1 MNGTDRVRIA
11 MQKKGRLS
19 ERSGELLK
27 KCGLDFDWRPDQ
39 LVCSSTSFPLDLML
53 IRDDDIP
60 HYVLDGICELGIVG
74 QNVLEEA
81 LEGKPD
87 GARGVT
93 VLEKL
98 GFGGC
103 RLSVAVPRGES
114 YEGPVSLE
122 GKTLATSYPNL
133 LRRFLANKNVKAEV
147 VEITGSV
154 EIAPALNIADAICD
168 LVSTGSTLM
177 ANGLR
182 EVERV
187 FESQAVLI
195 QTRRPLDDAK
205 LQLIRRIEQR
215 IQAVSRAVGIKY
227 VMMHAPRSAL
237 PLIKEVMPGME
248 SPTVIPIGT
257 DGEKVAIHAVAR
269 EPDFWATMER
279 LKEVGASSIL
289 VSPIEKIIE

>member
-11 MQKKGRLS
+11 IQKKGRLS
-19 ERSGELLK
+19 ERSSELLK
-27 KCGLDFDWRPDQ
+27 KCGLDFDWRTDQ

-81 LEGKPD
+81 LEDKPD
-87 GARGVT
+87 GARSIT

-103 RLSVAVPRGES
+103 RLSVAVPRGEV
-114 YEGPVSLE
+114 YQGPKSLE

-133 LRRFLANKNVKAEV
+133 LRRFLAGKGVTAEV

-195 QTRRPLDDAK
+195 QTKRPLDESK
-205 LQLIRRIEQR
+205 RQLIRRIEQR
-215 IQAVSRAVGIKY
+215 IQAVSRAVGLKY
-227 VMMHAPRSAL
+227 VMMHAPRSSL